1 MSDDN
6 ELLFSESDDDSQ
18 VENKNPAH
26 PWKILIVDDEKSIHD
41 ITKLALKGIQFQH
54 RDVEFFH
61 AFSAQECIEQLIEHP
76 DMALILLDVVMESE
90 QAGLDAVKRI
100 RYELCNR
107 FVRIIL
113 RTGQPGQAP
122 EREVILNYDIND
134 YKEKTELTAKK
145 LFTSVISALRS
156 FEDIVRIEKNR
167 QGLEKIIDATSGIF
181 KEKNLEALFNGILMQ
196 VLSIVGLTDD
206 DYKKSTSSFLAVFD
220 NLDEKNHVAEMT
232 VFSGTGRFDSLYGKY
247 LAEVVDP
254 NIVKSLQDATS
265 NEHNIYTTDQF
276 IVYVK
281 NNSLIYIETNKE
293 MDELDRELLDIFCA
307 NVGIAYENSHLNH
320 ELVETQKEIIITLGS
335 TAEFRSQETGQHVIR
350 VAEISKHLAI
360 LIGLHSDEAEILR
373 LASPMHD
380 IGKIAVS
387 DQILLKE
394 TKLSEEE
401 FEIMKNHTS
410 IGYEIF
416 KKSKRPILKAAA
428 IIAHEH
434 QEKWD
439 GSGYPNGLAGED
451 IHVFGRITAIA
462 DVFDALSS
470 KSCYKSAWDI
480 EKIKDYFTDQ
490 LGKHFDPNFGKIFLT
505 HIDDFIKIREQL
517 MDE

>member
-1 MSDDN
+1 MTDDD
-6 ELLFSESDDDSQ
+6 EFLFSDEDDELD
-18 VENKNPAH
+18 VELISLVR
-26 PWKILIVDDEKSIHD
+26 PWKILIVDDEHSIHD
-41 ITKLALKGIQFQH
+41 ITKLALRGIKYQH

-61 AFSAQECIEQLIEHP
+61 AYSAQECIEHLMEHP
-76 DMALILLDVVMESE
+76 DTALILLDVVMESE
-90 QAGLDAVKRI
+90 HAGLDAVKHI
-100 RYELCNR
+100 RYDLCNQ

-134 YKEKTELTAKK
+134 YKEKTELTSKK

-156 FEDIVRIEKNR
+156 FEDIIRLEKNR

-206 DYKKSTSSFLAVFD
+206 DYKKSTSSFMAVFD
-220 NLDEKNHVAEMT
+220 NLDEKNHVAEMA
-232 VFSGTGRFDSLYGKY
+232 VFSGTGRFDNLYGKF

-254 NIVKSLQDATS
+254 NIVQTLQDATS
-265 NEHNIYTTDQF
+265 NEHNVYSTEQF

-281 NNSLIYIETNKE
+281 NNSLIYIETVK
-293 MDELDRELLDIFCA
+293 ELDEIDQNLLDIFCA

-320 ELVETQKEIIITLGS
+320 ELVETQKEIIITLGA
-335 TAEFRSQETGQHVIR
+335 TAEFRSKETGQHVIR
-350 VAEISKHLAI
+350 VAEMSKHLAM
-360 LIGLHSDEAEILR
+360 LIGLPIDEAEILR

-380 IGKIAVS
+380 IGKIAVP

-428 IIAHEH
+428 IIPIIAMTANPMKGER
-434 QEKWD
+434 EKCLEVGMND
-439 GSGYPNGLAGED
+439 YLTKP
-451 IHVFGRITAIA
+451 
-462 DVFDALSS
+462 
-470 KSCYKSAWDI
+470 
-480 EKIKDYFTDQ
+480 IKQ
-490 LGKHFDPNFGKIFLT
+490 KIF
-505 HIDDFIKIREQL
+505 KWS
-517 MDE
+517 

>member
-1 MSDDN
+1 MSDDDD
-6 ELLFSESDDDSQ
+6 FIFADDDDGDEIEQ
-18 VENKNPAH
+18 IALIH
-26 PWKILIVDDEKSIHD
+26 PWKILIVDDEQSIHD
-41 ITKLALKGIQFQH
+41 ITRLALKGIKYQN
-54 RDVEFFH
+54 RNVEFFH
-61 AFSAQECIEQLIEHP
+61 AYSSQECIEHIIEHP
-76 DMALILLDVVMESE
+76 DTALILLDVVMESE
-90 QAGLDAVKRI
+90 HAGLEAVKRI
-100 RYELCNR
+100 RYELCNL

-122 EREVILNYDIND
+122 EHEVILNYDIND
-134 YKEKTELTAKK
+134 YKEKTELTSKK

-156 FEDIVRIEKNR
+156 FEDIIRIEKNR

-206 DYKKSTSSFLAVFD
+206 DYKKSTSSFIAVFE
-220 NLDEKNHVAEMT
+220 NLDEKKHVADMT
-232 VFSGTGRFDSLYGKY
+232 VFSGTGRFDSLYGKF
-247 LAEVVDP
+247 LAEVVDLK
-254 NIVKSLQDATS
+254 IIQSLQDATL
-265 NEHNIYTTDQF
+265 NGHNVYTTEQF

-281 NNSLIYIETNKE
+281 NNSLIYIETIK
-293 MDELDRELLDIFCA
+293 ELDVIDQKLLDIFCA

-335 TAEFRSQETGQHVIR
+335 TVEFRSQETGQHVIR
-350 VAEISKHLAI
+350 VADISKHLAM
-360 LIGLHSDEAEILR
+360 LIGLPMSEAEILR

-380 IGKIAVS
+380 IGKIAVP

-416 KKSKRPILKAAA
+416 KNSKRPILKAAA

-439 GSGYPNGLAGED
+439 GSGYPNGLTGED
-451 IHVFGRITAIA
+451 IHIFGRITAIA

-470 KSCYKSAWDI
+470 QRCYKPAWDI
-480 EKIKDYFTDQ
+480 ERIKEYFTEQ
-490 LGKHFDPNFGKIFLT
+490 LGKHFDPTIGKMFLT
-505 HIDDFIKIREQL
+505 HIDDFIEIRTKL
-517 MDE
+517 MDS